1 MSKSA
6 KAFYIFQQARRLAA
20 EIWTITQKGPF
31 SGDRVLTNHFGAL
44 AYLLFLISPK
54 DSSEVAGKIWAFLK
68 DCEGF
73 LRGSQGPDAFASD
86 LNYISKRECEEFCLA
101 TCRT

>member
-31 SGDRVLTNHFGAL
+31 SGDRVLTNQ
-44 AYLLFLISPK
+44 IRR
-54 DSSEVAGKIWAFLK
+54 AGLSVVSNIA
-68 DCEGF
+68 EGF
-73 LRGSQGPDAFASD
+73 ERGRGQNLGVS
-86 LNYISKRECEEFCLA
+86 
-101 TCRT
+101 